1 MAVLQI
7 SISVRLLDLKI
18 TVVAIQLIAGGDVDV
33 ITVECDAAQATI
45 CPATFKVYA
54 ARVPVDMLLA
64 RLRIEID
71 RVYAAVAFAL
81 LAATH
86 D

>member
-1 MAVLQI
+1 MPAAR
-7 SISVRLLDLKI
+7 SYSVMVD
-18 TVVAIQLIAGGDVDV
+18 GDVNV

-45 CPATFKVYA
+45 RPATFKVYA

-64 RLRIEID
+64 CLRIEID
-71 RVYAAVAFAL
+71 RVYTAVAFAL

>member
-1 MAVLQI
+1 MSSPSNAMPRRPR
-7 SISVRLLDLKI
+7 S
-18 TVVAIQLIAGGDVDV
+18 A
-33 ITVECDAAQATI
+33 
-45 CPATFKVYA
+45 PATFKVYA

-71 RVYAAVAFAL
+71 RVYTAVAFAL